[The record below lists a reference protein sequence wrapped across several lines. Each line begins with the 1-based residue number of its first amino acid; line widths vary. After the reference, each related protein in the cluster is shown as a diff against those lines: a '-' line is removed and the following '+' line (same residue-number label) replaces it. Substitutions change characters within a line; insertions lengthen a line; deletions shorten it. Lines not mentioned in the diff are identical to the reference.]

1 MKNGILLVDKEAGLT
16 SRDVDNAL
24 QKRFATRK
32 VGHLGTL
39 DPFATGLLIVG
50 INNGTK
56 FLPYLDDSR
65 KSYLATLKLGETT
78 SSLDPDT
85 PVTETKEMPSLTE
98 KAVADVLRSFI
109 GKSEQLPPM
118 TSAIK
123 VDGEPL
129 YKAAHE
135 GREVERKTRSIEV
148 YSLNLVELK
157 KDAIVFTCS
166 VSRGTYIRVLGAD
179 IARKLGT
186 IGYLTSLRR
195 VSIGGLLVAKAK
207 KLADVSED
215 DFLDCT
221 LAMTAMKHIEIDS
234 ADETRIK
241 NGAPMTLAEDYG
253 ERVLLT
259 LHGEA
264 LAVYKR
270 ANGIYYIAERGLF

>member
-85 PVTETKEMPSLTE
+85 PVTETKEIPSLTE

-148 YSLNLVELK
+148 YSLNLVELL

-166 VSRGTYIRVLGAD
+166 VSRGTYIRVLG
-179 IARKLGT
+179 
-186 IGYLTSLRR
+186 
-195 VSIGGLLVAKAK
+195 
-207 KLADVSED
+207 
-215 DFLDCT
+215 
-221 LAMTAMKHIEIDS
+221 
-234 ADETRIK
+234 
-241 NGAPMTLAEDYG
+241 
-253 ERVLLT
+253 
-259 LHGEA
+259 
-264 LAVYKR
+264 
-270 ANGIYYIAERGLF
+270 